1 MTPPSLYERLGGA
14 FAIAAAVDHFSNP
27 SVRPDSPERM
37 EDGVT
42 AAMAVARGGTT
53 DVRPIA
59 SGSWKST
66 LAGGIFK
73 LLIATLALSL
83 PLVEDRPLP
92 LWVGGMLLAGGLA
105 ELAVGWTA
113 RHSVVGKV
121 ALGSGTMTVLAGLFF
136 MGAAGMG
143 LAQLTVLTIV
153 WLGVRG
159 LISALLALNSHS
171 SRAARTLLSVRGG
184 ADLALGVALI
194 AGLSISQMAFILFGG
209 TPAMATGF
217 LVIVAIS
224 FGVAGVGLIAIA
236 LAERAWEPRHLA
248 H

>member
-1 MTPPSLYERLGGA
+1 
-14 FAIAAAVDHFSNP
+14 
-27 SVRPDSPERM
+27 M
-37 EDGVT
+37 EDGVSAT
-42 AAMAVARGGTT
+42 VAISRAGDTT
-53 DVRPIA
+53 DARPIA
-59 SGSWKST
+59 LGSWKST
-66 LAGGIFK
+66 LTGGIFK
-73 LLIATLALSL
+73 LLIAVLALGL

-92 LWVGGMLLAGGLA
+92 LWIGGMLLAGGLA

-121 ALGSGTMTVLAGLFF
+121 AFGSGIMTVLAGLFF
-136 MGAAGMG
+136 MGAVGMG

-159 LISALLALNSHS
+159 LISTLLALNSRS
-171 SRAARTLLSVRGG
+171 SQATRTLLLVRGG

-194 AGLSISQMAFILFGG
+194 TGLSISQVAFILFGG

-236 LAERAWEPRHLA
+236 MAERAWEQRQMA
-248 H
+248 Q